1 MIERCAPA
9 KINLALHVTGRR
21 ADGYHLLDSLVVFAD
36 HGDLLRLSPASELSL
51 TIGGPMGAG
60 LTAGADN
67 LVLQAARLI
76 LPPDKGARITLEK
89 NLPVAAGIGGG
100 SADAAA
106 CLHGLADLYDLPM
119 PSARSILMLGADLP
133 VCLLGRPARMQGVGE
148 SLTPLAPLPDLP
160 AVLVNP
166 MRGVATG
173 EVFRRLETLKNPPL
187 SPLPD
192 RADIEGWMRWLAGQ
206 RNDLQGPALAV
217 APVIGQVL
225 AAIQDTRGCR
235 LARMSGSGATCFGLF
250 GSDAQAQAAAD
261 AIAVENPGW
270 WVRKVVLRGGQE
282 TRDTT

>member
-1 MIERCAPA
+1 MIERRAPA

-21 ADGYHLLDSLVVFAD
+21 GDGYHLLDSLVAFAD
-36 HGDLLRLSPASELSL
+36 IGDVVRLAPARELSL
-51 TIGGPMGAG
+51 TIGGPTGAG

-76 LPPDKGARITLEK
+76 LPPGKGARIMLEK

-100 SADAAA
+100 SSDAAA
-106 CLHGLADLYDLPM
+106 CLRGLADLHDLPM
-119 PSARSILMLGADLP
+119 PPARSILMLGADLP
-133 VCLLGRPARMQGVGE
+133 VCLMGRAARVQGVGE
-148 SLTPLAPLPDLP
+148 RLTAVAGLPDLP

-166 MRGVATG
+166 MQGVSTA
-173 EVFRRLETLKNPPL
+173 EVFGRLERPDNAPL
-187 SPLPD
+187 APLPEA
-192 RADIEGWMRWLAGQ
+192 ADPRGWLDWLAGQ

-225 AAIQDTRGCR
+225 GKIQDTQGCR

-261 AIAVENPGW
+261 AIAARNPGW
-270 WVRKVVLRGGQE
+270 WVRKVVLRGAQDTRE
-282 TRDTT
+282 TT

>member
-1 MIERCAPA
+1 MIECCAPA

-36 HGDLLRLSPASELSL
+36 HGDLLHLSRASELSL

-100 SADAAA
+100 SSDAAA
-106 CLHGLADLYDLPM
+106 CLRALADLYDLPM
-119 PSARSILMLGADLP
+119 PSAHSILMLGADLP
-133 VCLLGRPARMQGVGE
+133 VCLLGRAARLEGIGE
-148 SLTPLAPLPDLP
+148 RLTPLAPLPDLP

-166 MRGVATG
+166 MEGVSTG
-173 EVFRRLETLKNPPL
+173 QVFHRLDRVDNPPL
-187 SPLPD
+187 SPLPEG
-192 RADIEGWMRWLAGQ
+192 ADLAGWLDWLADQ

-225 AAIQDTRGCR
+225 AAIQDTQGCR

-250 GSDAQAQAAAD
+250 GSDAQAQAGADSIAAR
-261 AIAVENPGW
+261 NPGW

-282 TRDTT
+282 TRETT

>member
-1 MIERCAPA
+1 MIERHAPA
-9 KINLALHVTGRR
+9 KINLALHVIGRR

-36 HGDLLRLSPASELSL
+36 HGDLLRISPASELSL

-106 CLHGLADLYDLPM
+106 SLCALADLYELPM

-133 VCLLGRPARMQGVGE
+133 VCLLGRAAHMKGVGE
-148 SLTPLAPLPDLP
+148 RLIPVGGLPDLP

-166 MRGVATG
+166 MQAVATG
-173 EVFRRLETLKNPPL
+173 EVFGRLETPNNPPL
-187 SPLPD
+187 SPLPEG
-192 RADIEGWMRWLAGQ
+192 ADLAGWMSWLAEQ
-206 RNDLQGPALAV
+206 RNDLQGPALEV
-217 APVIGQVL
+217 APVIGKVL
-225 AAIQDTRGCR
+225 AAIDNTEGCR

-261 AIAVENPGW
+261 ALAADNPGW

>member
-51 TIGGPMGAG
+51 TIGGPMGTG

-148 SLTPLAPLPDLP
+148 NLTPLPPLPDLP

-173 EVFRRLETLKNPPL
+173 EVFRRLETPENPPL
-187 SPLPD
+187 SPLPEG
-192 RADIEGWMRWLAGQ
+192 ADIEGWMRWLADQ

-225 AAIQDTRGCR
+225 AAIQDTQGCR